1 MLCLVVPYSYD
12 RVSVNTDSITSAGE
26 LAEGRTGG
34 GGGGGGGGDGG
45 SEFSADEYEES
56 ERFVKQ
62 YVVS

>member
-34 GGGGGGGGDGG
+34 GGGDGG